1 MACDTCAALA
11 PSRWKVAW
19 LPSISTIE
27 ILTVIVQVAVFSPAV
42 AVMVAVPSPM
52 AVTIPSCDTVA
63 TASSEDVHEASPAP
77 SGRTVAV
84 SCMVSPLLVKVA
96 VAGDI
101 STDCTSWV
109 TVTSHVPLFPLTVAV
124 TVAVPLLIPV
134 TVPSDDTVAI
144 ASSDEVHVISPAVA
158 FSGDIWA
165 VSYFVSPHSRLMLS
179 GETLTPVTVIVTGS
193 STGSLSSLEQAGN
206 IHVSKHNK
214 YKNLTFMI
222 WIV

>member
-1 MACDTCAALA
+1 MECSLVTLDIYNRDTDSDCT
-11 PSRWKVAW
+11 S
-19 LPSISTIE
+19 SC
-27 ILTVIVQVAVFSPAV
+27 FSPTV

-52 AVTIPSCDTVA
+52 AVTMPSGDTVA

-158 FSGDIWA
+158 FPVIFW
-165 VSYFVSPHSRLMLS
+165 LS
-179 GETLTPVTVIVTGS
+179 AALFLHIPD
-193 STGSLSSLEQAGN
+193 
-206 IHVSKHNK
+206 
-214 YKNLTFMI
+214 
-222 WIV
+222 

>member
-1 MACDTCAALA
+1 MILVQRLPVEMECSLVTLDIYNRDTDSDCT
-11 PSRWKVAW
+11 S
-19 LPSISTIE
+19 SC
-27 ILTVIVQVAVFSPAV
+27 FSPAV

-52 AVTIPSCDTVA
+52 AVTIPSGDTVA
-63 TASSEDVHEASPAP
+63 TASSEDVHVASPAP

-124 TVAVPLLIPV
+124 TVVVPLLIPV

-158 FSGDIWA
+158 FSGDILA
-165 VSYFVSPHSRLMLS
+165 VSCFVSPHSRLMLS
-179 GETLTPVTVIVTGS
+179 GETLTPVIVTGS